1 MVPLFLSP
9 RDKSKNL
16 EKKKLKIPGVNM
28 RVGVHTGTVL
38 CGIVGKKR
46 FKFDVWSNDV
56 SLANQMESTGKPG
69 RVHISQATAQFLGE
83 IYVLEEGEP
92 LHGLNTYFIKG
103 RKADIT
109 YESFLR
115 QKSSKIFPV
124 LIAPPPSSPLLA
136 PQSRPRVLS
145 CIHPVAATKRPHYLH
160 LMTTGSLPNSVSQI
174 KASSLP
180 SILDS
185 DNEAEELAIKQK
197 EGKKSK
203 SPMSLSGGGQS
214 SPKGKPWLYQK
225 TNQIEPEEIEPL
237 GVEIFS
243 PSSPSELRAEIKENE
258 PSSQQEFTNYSSP
271 MASLV
276 LTDSSQ
282 LTSDSQQLEEIEPLG
297 VEIFS
302 PSSPSELRAEI
313 KENEPSSQQVDDP
326 RDAVRIEPAVMQ
338 LEVPGPMNNDDQLS
352 VCLSVYSRKDSGIR
366 SNSRRSSIQ
375 QQLFVMNGLVQGEL
389 LTHRVSGYYTSSQST
404 LNDESDTHFKKVQL
418 PGPLS
423 DSFGTC
429 FHKLRKQSDLQ
440 LIRCVQDNVTSH
452 HSYFT
457 KPPLSRFT
465 VFFRQK
471 EMEREYRARAHRIN
485 EKHGGSPPTLATSRF
500 NTYFDILISAL
511 VYTMIAISLFLL
523 FEISPE
529 WIAVC
534 VVATFVQI
542 FAVSLC
548 VRQLLRPQYGSRG
561 SWEFS
566 KKIFDILSQWYP
578 WHICG
583 AVLVSLP
590 IVSILVN
597 FTCLNSL
604 IDSSMDYYFSY
615 LLFVGLV
622 HFCNFTQLNCW
633 MKSVLASVA
642 GIIFVSLVACQF
654 CPPLIMGS
662 TSHNL
667 TQTESTAMNANNL
680 KTVLFAN
687 TTKLNVSSLTQS
699 PSVLNTTSSFG
710 GSVLL
715 KNADFYTYNLYQN
728 EIFLDVLLLLV
739 LVWFLN
745 REFEISYRLSFH
757 GNIVAAKDKARVQNM
772 KDQAD
777 LLLHNIIPK
786 HVADTLKNTAKYS
799 ENHKDVGIIFAS
811 IVNFN
816 EMYDES
822 YLGGKEYLRVL
833 NELIADFDDLLAE
846 PQFRNVEKIKTIGS
860 TFMAA
865 SGLNPEVRRQS
876 RNAYEHLFELMD
888 FAMAMQKVVDNF
900 NRDLLE
906 FNLILRVGYNF
917 GDVTAGVI
925 GTTKLYYDI
934 WGDAV
939 NIASRMDST
948 GIRSRIQVGE
958 NCISVLS
965 ERYLFEPRG
974 YVYVKGKDNMMVYLV
989 KGKCEDVCIDNG

>member
-1 MVPLFLSP
+1 MYCS
-9 RDKSKNL
+9 
-16 EKKKLKIPGVNM
+16 KIPGVNM

-69 RVHISQATAQFLGE
+69 RVHISQATAQFLGD

-115 QKSSKIFPV
+115 QKSSKIFPI

-145 CIHPVAATKRPHYLH
+145 CIHPVSATKRPHYLH
-160 LMTTGSLPNSVSQI
+160 LMTSGSLPNSVSQI

-185 DNEAEELAIKQK
+185 DNESEELAIRQK

-225 TNQIEPEEIEPL
+225 TNQIKPEEIEPL

-243 PSSPSELRAEIKENE
+243 PSTSSELK
-258 PSSQQEFTNYSSP
+258 
-271 MASLV
+271 
-276 LTDSSQ
+276 
-282 LTSDSQQLEEIEPLG
+282 SD
-297 VEIFS
+297 
-302 PSSPSELRAEI
+302 EI
-313 KENEPSSQQVDDP
+313 KENEPSSQQVDNP
-326 RDAVRIEPAVMQ
+326 SDAARIEQAAMQ
-338 LEVPGPMNNDDQLS
+338 LEVPGPMNIDDQLS

-404 LNDESDTHFKKVQL
+404 LNDESDTNFKKVQL
-418 PGPLS
+418 PGPLP

-523 FEISPE
+523 FEISLE

-534 VVATFVQI
+534 VVATFIQI

-548 VRQLLRPQYGSRG
+548 LRQLLRPQYGSR
-561 SWEFS
+561 
-566 KKIFDILSQWYP
+566 
-578 WHICG
+578 
-583 AVLVSLP
+583 
-590 IVSILVN
+590 
-597 FTCLNSL
+597 
-604 IDSSMDYYFSY
+604 
-615 LLFVGLV
+615 
-622 HFCNFTQLNCW
+622 
-633 MKSVLASVA
+633 
-642 GIIFVSLVACQF
+642 VACQF

-680 KTVLFAN
+680 KTALFVN
-687 TTKLNVSSLTQS
+687 NTKLNVSISTQS

-715 KNADFYTYNLYQN
+715 RNTDFYTYNLYQN

-989 KGKCEDVCIDNG
+989 KGKCEDVSIDNG

>member
-1 MVPLFLSP
+1 
-9 RDKSKNL
+9 
-16 EKKKLKIPGVNM
+16 M

-115 QKSSKIFPV
+115 QKSSKIFPI

-160 LMTTGSLPNSVSQI
+160 LMTSGSLPNSVSQI
-174 KASSLP
+174 KASSMP

-185 DNEAEELAIKQK
+185 DNESEELAIKQK

-203 SPMSLSGGGQS
+203 SPMSLSGGGQP

-225 TNQIEPEEIEPL
+225 TNQIKPEEIEPL

-243 PSSPSELRAEIKENE
+243 PSSTSSELK
-258 PSSQQEFTNYSSP
+258 S
-271 MASLV
+271 
-276 LTDSSQ
+276 
-282 LTSDSQQLEEIEPLG
+282 
-297 VEIFS
+297 
-302 PSSPSELRAEI
+302 EI
-313 KENEPSSQQVDDP
+313 KENEPSSQQVDNP
-326 RDAVRIEPAVMQ
+326 SDAARIEPAAMQ
-338 LEVPGPMNNDDQLS
+338 LEVPGPMNIDDQLS

-404 LNDESDTHFKKVQL
+404 LNDESDTNFKRVQL
-418 PGPLS
+418 PGPLP

-529 WIAVC
+529 WIAVF
-534 VVATFVQI
+534 VVATFIQI

-583 AVLVSLP
+583 AVL
-590 IVSILVN
+590 
-597 FTCLNSL
+597 
-604 IDSSMDYYFSY
+604 
-615 LLFVGLV
+615 
-622 HFCNFTQLNCW
+622 
-633 MKSVLASVA
+633 
-642 GIIFVSLVACQF
+642 
-654 CPPLIMGS
+654 
-662 TSHNL
+662 
-667 TQTESTAMNANNL
+667 
-680 KTVLFAN
+680 
-687 TTKLNVSSLTQS
+687 S

-715 KNADFYTYNLYQN
+715 KNTDFYTYNLYQN

-888 FAMAMQKVVDNF
+888 FALAMQKVVDNF

-989 KGKCEDVCIDNG
+989 KGKCEDVSIDNG

>member
-1 MVPLFLSP
+1 MKKAY
-9 RDKSKNL
+9 RGKEEKCGKNPTHH
-16 EKKKLKIPGVNM
+16 K
-28 RVGVHTGTVL
+28 
-38 CGIVGKKR
+38 
-46 FKFDVWSNDV
+46 
-56 SLANQMESTGKPG
+56 
-69 RVHISQATAQFLGE
+69 
-83 IYVLEEGEP
+83 
-92 LHGLNTYFIKG
+92 
-103 RKADIT
+103 
-109 YESFLR
+109 
-115 QKSSKIFPV
+115 
-124 LIAPPPSSPLLA
+124 
-136 PQSRPRVLS
+136 
-145 CIHPVAATKRPHYLH
+145 
-160 LMTTGSLPNSVSQI
+160 
-174 KASSLP
+174 
-180 SILDS
+180 
-185 DNEAEELAIKQK
+185 
-197 EGKKSK
+197 
-203 SPMSLSGGGQS
+203 
-214 SPKGKPWLYQK
+214 
-225 TNQIEPEEIEPL
+225 EEIEPL

-243 PSSPSELRAEIKENE
+243 PSSPSELR
-258 PSSQQEFTNYSSP
+258 P
-271 MASLV
+271 
-276 LTDSSQ
+276 
-282 LTSDSQQLEEIEPLG
+282 
-297 VEIFS
+297 
-302 PSSPSELRAEI
+302 EI

-326 RDAVRIEPAVMQ
+326 RDAVSIEPAVMQ

-583 AVLVSLP
+583 AVL
-590 IVSILVN
+590 
-597 FTCLNSL
+597 
-604 IDSSMDYYFSY
+604 
-615 LLFVGLV
+615 
-622 HFCNFTQLNCW
+622 
-633 MKSVLASVA
+633 
-642 GIIFVSLVACQF
+642 
-654 CPPLIMGS
+654 
-662 TSHNL
+662 
-667 TQTESTAMNANNL
+667 TESIATNANNL

-699 PSVLNTTSSFG
+699 PTVLNTTSSFG

-833 NELIADFDDLLAE
+833 NELIADFDDLLSE

-989 KGKCEDVCIDNG
+989 KGKCGDVCIDNG